1 MPKITIPRDS
11 TASVLHLGILQVQS
25 LSKKLIFVGGFRKH
39 LLLVCNRECLHCV
52 SMADPATPVRL
63 FFLLVLLLQL

>member
-11 TASVLHLGILQVQS
+11 TAGMLHLCILQVQS
-25 LSKKLIFVGGFRKH
+25 LSKKSIFVGGFRKH

-52 SMADPATPVRL
+52 SMADPATPVRH
-63 FFLLVLLLQL
+63 FNFPS